1 MTEQG
6 YGRGIQGE
14 MTRAMTTSSNETS
27 LLPDSAP
34 LSVERSATPAAWVPA
49 LSWLTRRFHPKGTD
63 RLVRLLHP
71 PGNSRPVRTVLDYDE
86 GMVINIDTHSFL
98 EWYIYFYGAFRPKV
112 SKLLNRMLR
121 PGQVAFDI
129 GSNIGMHAMIM
140 ANRVGPTGRV
150 HVFEPDPHPMGRL
163 KANLALNGL
172 DNATLNQAAVSART
186 ETRQLF
192 LHDDTIGNFANA
204 SLQQSNVGRSTRAI
218 DMKVWS
224 LDDYVA
230 ANPLER
236 LDVIKLLA
244 QGEEWNALQ
253 GGMQTIAKF
262 RPKVFFLW
270 EPSYW
275 ARQSL
280 CLMDAVRLFA
290 DLGYTT
296 YQVEF
301 GARRPVTEEIA
312 MGQVLLAV
320 PDRM

>member
-1 MTEQG
+1 MTL
-6 YGRGIQGE
+6 GRAN
-14 MTRAMTTSSNETS
+14 TDADETH
-27 LLPDSAP
+27 A
-34 LSVERSATPAAWVPA
+34 LSQSPPPSIPQTPASWVPA
-49 LSWLTRRFHPKGTD
+49 LAWLTRRFHPKGTD
-63 RLVRLLHP
+63 RLVRALHA
-71 PGNSRPVRTVLDYDE
+71 PGNARPVQTVLDYDH

-98 EWYIYFYGAFRPKV
+98 EWYIYFYGAFRPQI

-140 ANRVGPTGRV
+140 ANCVGPTGQV
-150 HVFEPDPHPMGRL
+150 HVFEPDPHPLGRL
-163 KANLALNGL
+163 KANMNLNGL
-172 DNATLNQAAVSART
+172 VNVTVNQAAISSRT

-204 SLQQSNVGRSTRAI
+204 SLQAANVGRSTTTI

-230 ANPLER
+230 QNPLDR

-253 GGMQTIAKF
+253 GGIETIKRY
-262 RPKVFFLW
+262 RPKIFFLW

-280 CLMDAVRLFA
+280 CLMDAVRFFKE
-290 DLGYTT
+290 LGYAT

-301 GARRPVTEEIA
+301 GARRPVTEEIP

-320 PDRM
+320 PDRL

>member
-1 MTEQG
+1 MT
-6 YGRGIQGE
+6 
-14 MTRAMTTSSNETS
+14 
-27 LLPDSAP
+27 LLMANSQPQEHPP
-34 LSVERSATPAAWVPA
+34 LSANLPPSADPTSPAWVPLLA
-49 LSWLTRRFHPKGTD
+49 WCTRRFHPKGTD
-63 RLVRLLHP
+63 RVVRALHP
-71 PGNSRPVRTVLDYDE
+71 PGNGRPVRTVLDYDQ

-98 EWYIYFYGAFRPKV
+98 EWYIYFYGAFRPQI

-140 ANRVGPTGRV
+140 ANRVGPTGQV

-163 KANLALNGL
+163 KANMNLNGL
-172 DNATLNQAAVSART
+172 ANVVLNQAAISSRT

-204 SLQQSNVGRSTRAI
+204 SLQAANVGRSTTTI

-230 ANPLER
+230 ANPIPR
-236 LDVIKLLA
+236 LDAIKLLA

-253 GGMQTIAKF
+253 GGIETIKRY
-262 RPKVFFLW
+262 RPKIFFLW

-280 CLMDAVRLFA
+280 CLMDAVRFFK
-290 DLGYTT
+290 DLGYAT

-301 GARRPVTEEIA
+301 GARRPVTEEIP

-320 PDRM
+320 PDRL

>member
-1 MTEQG
+1 
-6 YGRGIQGE
+6 
-14 MTRAMTTSSNETS
+14 MTTSSNETS

-34 LSVERSATPAAWVPA
+34 LIAEPPSTHAAWVPA

-71 PGNSRPVRTVLDYDE
+71 PGNARPVRTVLDYDE

-230 ANPLER
+230 ANPIER

-253 GGMQTIAKF
+253 GGMQTIRKF

>member
-1 MTEQG
+1 MT
-6 YGRGIQGE
+6 
-14 MTRAMTTSSNETS
+14 
-27 LLPDSAP
+27 LLNANSHSQEHPP
-34 LSVERSATPAAWVPA
+34 LSATLPPADSTAPAWVPA
-49 LSWLTRRFHPKGTD
+49 LAWFTRRFHPKGTD
-63 RLVRLLHP
+63 RFVRALHP
-71 PGNSRPVRTVLDYDE
+71 PGNARPVRTVLDYDQ

-98 EWYIYFYGAFRPKV
+98 EWYIYFYGAFRPQI

-140 ANRVGPTGRV
+140 ANRVGPTGQV
-150 HVFEPDPHPMGRL
+150 HVFEPDPHPLGRL
-163 KANLALNGL
+163 KANMNLNGL
-172 DNATLNQAAVSART
+172 GNVTVNQAAISSRT

-204 SLQQSNVGRSTRAI
+204 SLQAANVGRSTTTI

-230 ANPLER
+230 ANPIPR
-236 LDVIKLLA
+236 LDAIKLLA

-253 GGMQTIAKF
+253 GGIETIKRY
-262 RPKVFFLW
+262 RPKIFFLW

-280 CLMDAVRLFA
+280 CLMDAVRFFKE
-290 DLGYTT
+290 LGYAT

-320 PDRM
+320 PDRL

>member
-1 MTEQG
+1 M
-6 YGRGIQGE
+6 
-14 MTRAMTTSSNETS
+14 AFASTTQADET
-27 LLPDSAP
+27 LHVPDSAP
-34 LSVERSATPAAWVPA
+34 LHVPTPPVAHPSWVPA
-49 LSWLTRRFHPKGTD
+49 LAWLTRNFHPKGTD
-63 RLVRLLHP
+63 RLVRALHP
-71 PGNSRPVRTVLDYDE
+71 PGNKRPVRTVLDYDD
-86 GMVINIDTHSFL
+86 GMVINVDTHSFL
-98 EWYIYFYGAFRPKV
+98 EWYIYFYGAFRPQI

-140 ANRVGPTGRV
+140 ANRVGPSGRV
-150 HVFEPDPHPMGRL
+150 HVFEPDPHPLGRL
-163 KANLALNGL
+163 RANMNLNGL
-172 DNATLNQAAVSART
+172 DNVTLNQAAVSART

-204 SLQQSNVGRSTRAI
+204 SLQEANVGRSTRAI

-230 ANPLER
+230 ANPLPR

-253 GGMQTIAKF
+253 GGLATIRRY
-262 RPKVFFLW
+262 RPKIFFLW

-280 CLMDAVRLFA
+280 CLMDAVRLFR
-290 DLGYTT
+290 DLGYGT

-320 PDRM
+320 PDRL

>member
-1 MTEQG
+1 MT
-6 YGRGIQGE
+6 
-14 MTRAMTTSSNETS
+14 
-27 LLPDSAP
+27 LLKANSQSQEHPP
-34 LSVERSATPAAWVPA
+34 LSANLPPSADPTSPAWVPLLA
-49 LSWLTRRFHPKGTD
+49 WCTRRFHPKGTD
-63 RLVRLLHP
+63 RVVRALHP
-71 PGNSRPVRTVLDYDE
+71 PGNGRPVRTVLDYDQ

-98 EWYIYFYGAFRPKV
+98 EWYIYFYGAFRPQI

-140 ANRVGPTGRV
+140 ANRVGPTGQV

-163 KANLALNGL
+163 KANMNLNGL
-172 DNATLNQAAVSART
+172 ANVVLNQAAISSRT

-192 LHDDTIGNFANA
+192 LHDDSIGNFANA
-204 SLQQSNVGRSTRAI
+204 SLQAANVGRSTTTI

-230 ANPLER
+230 ANPIPR
-236 LDVIKLLA
+236 LDAIKLLA

-253 GGMQTIAKF
+253 GGIETIKRY
-262 RPKVFFLW
+262 RPKIFFLW

-280 CLMDAVRLFA
+280 CLMDAVRFFK
-290 DLGYTT
+290 DLGYAT

-301 GARRPVTEEIA
+301 GARRPVTEEIP

-320 PDRM
+320 PDRL

>member
-1 MTEQG
+1 MT
-6 YGRGIQGE
+6 
-14 MTRAMTTSSNETS
+14 
-27 LLPDSAP
+27 LLKANSQPQEHPP
-34 LSVERSATPAAWVPA
+34 LSANLPPSADPTSPAWVPLLA
-49 LSWLTRRFHPKGTD
+49 WCTRRFHPKGTD
-63 RLVRLLHP
+63 RVVRALHP
-71 PGNSRPVRTVLDYDE
+71 PGNGRPVRTVLDYDQ

-98 EWYIYFYGAFRPKV
+98 EWYIYFYGAFRPQI

-140 ANRVGPTGRV
+140 ANRVGPTGQV

-163 KANLALNGL
+163 KANMNLNGL
-172 DNATLNQAAVSART
+172 ANVVLNQAAISSRT

-204 SLQQSNVGRSTRAI
+204 SLQAANVGRSTTTI

-230 ANPLER
+230 ANPIPR
-236 LDVIKLLA
+236 LDAIKLLA

-253 GGMQTIAKF
+253 GGIETIKRY
-262 RPKVFFLW
+262 RPKIFFLW

-280 CLMDAVRLFA
+280 CLMDAVRFFK
-290 DLGYTT
+290 DLGYAT

-301 GARRPVTEEIA
+301 GARRPVTEEVP

-320 PDRM
+320 PDRL

>member
-1 MTEQG
+1 MT
-6 YGRGIQGE
+6 
-14 MTRAMTTSSNETS
+14 ASPSNSTMSE
-27 LLPDSAP
+27 
-34 LSVERSATPAAWVPA
+34 TPALAEPTQTPPAAPIPHQAWVPA
-49 LSWLTRRFHPKGTD
+49 LAWLTRRFHPKGTD
-63 RLVRLLHP
+63 KLVRLLHP
-71 PGNSRPVRTVLDYDE
+71 PGNARPVKAVIDYDD
-86 GMVINIDTHSFL
+86 GMLINIDTHSFL
-98 EWYIYFYGAFRPKV
+98 EWYIYFYGAFRPNV
-112 SKLLNRMLR
+112 SKMLNRMLR

-163 KANLALNGL
+163 KANMNLNGL
-172 DNATLNQAAVSART
+172 DNVTLNQAAVSSRT

-204 SLQQSNVGRSTRAI
+204 SLQAANVGRSTKAI

-224 LDDYVA
+224 LDDYID
-230 ANPLER
+230 ANPVPR

-253 GGMQTIAKF
+253 GATRTIERFK
-262 RPKVFFLW
+262 PNIFFLW

-280 CLMDAVRLFA
+280 CLMDAVRFFK
-290 DLGYTT
+290 DRGYMT
-296 YQVEF
+296 YQIEF
-301 GARRPVTEEIA
+301 GARRPVIDEIA

-320 PDRM
+320 PDRL

>member
-1 MTEQG
+1 MTH
-6 YGRGIQGE
+6 
-14 MTRAMTTSSNETS
+14 AMTTSSNETS
-27 LLPDSAP
+27 FLPDSAP
-34 LSVERSATPAAWVPA
+34 LAFEPPSTHAAWVPA
-49 LSWLTRRFHPKGTD
+49 FAWLTRRFHPKGTD
-63 RLVRLLHP
+63 RLMRLLHP
-71 PGNSRPVRTVLDYDE
+71 PGNARPVRTVLDYDE

-98 EWYIYFYGAFRPKV
+98 EWYIYFYGAFRPKI

-230 ANPLER
+230 ANPVER

-253 GGMQTIAKF
+253 GGLQTIRKF

-290 DLGYTT
+290 ELGYTT

-320 PDRM
+320 PDRL

>member
-1 MTEQG
+1 MT
-6 YGRGIQGE
+6 
-14 MTRAMTTSSNETS
+14 
-27 LLPDSAP
+27 LLKANSQPQEHPP
-34 LSVERSATPAAWVPA
+34 LSANLPPSADPTSPAWVPLLA
-49 LSWLTRRFHPKGTD
+49 WCTRRFHPKGTD
-63 RLVRLLHP
+63 RVVRALHP
-71 PGNSRPVRTVLDYDE
+71 PGNGRPVRTVLDYDQ

-98 EWYIYFYGAFRPKV
+98 EWYIYFYGAFRPQI

-140 ANRVGPTGRV
+140 ANRVGPTGQV

-163 KANLALNGL
+163 KANMNLNGL
-172 DNATLNQAAVSART
+172 ANVVLNQAAISSRT

-204 SLQQSNVGRSTRAI
+204 SLQAANVGRSTTTI

-230 ANPLER
+230 ANPIPR
-236 LDVIKLLA
+236 LDAIKLLA

-253 GGMQTIAKF
+253 GGIETIKRY
-262 RPKVFFLW
+262 RPKIFFLW

-280 CLMDAVRLFA
+280 CLMDAVRFFK
-290 DLGYTT
+290 DLGYAT

-301 GARRPVTEEIA
+301 GARRPVTEEIP

-320 PDRM
+320 PDRL

>member
-1 MTEQG
+1 MT
-6 YGRGIQGE
+6 
-14 MTRAMTTSSNETS
+14 
-27 LLPDSAP
+27 LLKANSQPQEHPP
-34 LSVERSATPAAWVPA
+34 LSANLPPSADPTSPAWVPLLA
-49 LSWLTRRFHPKGTD
+49 WCTRRFHPKGTD
-63 RLVRLLHP
+63 RVVRALHP
-71 PGNSRPVRTVLDYDE
+71 PGNGRPVRTVLDYDQ

-98 EWYIYFYGAFRPKV
+98 EWYIYFYGAFRPQI

-140 ANRVGPTGRV
+140 ANRVGPTGQV

-163 KANLALNGL
+163 KANMNLNGL
-172 DNATLNQAAVSART
+172 ANVVLNQAAISSRT

-204 SLQQSNVGRSTRAI
+204 SLQAANVGRSTTTI

-224 LDDYVA
+224 LDDYIA
-230 ANPLER
+230 ANPIPR
-236 LDVIKLLA
+236 LDAIKLLA

-253 GGMQTIAKF
+253 GGIETIKRY
-262 RPKVFFLW
+262 RPKIFFLW

-280 CLMDAVRLFA
+280 CLMDAVRFFK
-290 DLGYTT
+290 DLGYAT

-301 GARRPVTEEIA
+301 GARRPVTEEIP

-320 PDRM
+320 PDRL

>member
-1 MTEQG
+1 MT
-6 YGRGIQGE
+6 
-14 MTRAMTTSSNETS
+14 
-27 LLPDSAP
+27 LLKANSQPQEHPP
-34 LSVERSATPAAWVPA
+34 LSANLPPSADPTSPAWVPLLA
-49 LSWLTRRFHPKGTD
+49 WCTRRFHPKGTD
-63 RLVRLLHP
+63 RVVRALHP
-71 PGNSRPVRTVLDYDE
+71 PGNGRPVRTVLDYDQ

-98 EWYIYFYGAFRPKV
+98 EWYIYFYGAFRPQI

-140 ANRVGPTGRV
+140 ANRVGPTGQV

-163 KANLALNGL
+163 KANMNLNGL
-172 DNATLNQAAVSART
+172 ANVVLNQAAISSRT

-204 SLQQSNVGRSTRAI
+204 SLQAANVGRSTTTI

-224 LDDYVA
+224 LDDYIA
-230 ANPLER
+230 ANPIPR
-236 LDVIKLLA
+236 LDAIKLLA

-253 GGMQTIAKF
+253 GGIETIKRY
-262 RPKVFFLW
+262 RPKIFFLW

-280 CLMDAVRLFA
+280 CLMDAVRFFK
-290 DLGYTT
+290 DLGYAT

-301 GARRPVTEEIA
+301 GARRPVTEEVP

-320 PDRM
+320 PDRL

>member
-1 MTEQG
+1 MTLIKANSQSQEH
-6 YGRGIQGE
+6 
-14 MTRAMTTSSNETS
+14 
-27 LLPDSAP
+27 PP
-34 LSVERSATPAAWVPA
+34 LSANLPPSADPTSPAWVPLLA
-49 LSWLTRRFHPKGTD
+49 WCTRRFHPKGTD
-63 RLVRLLHP
+63 RVVRALHP
-71 PGNSRPVRTVLDYDE
+71 PGNARPVRTVLDYDQ

-98 EWYIYFYGAFRPKV
+98 EWYIYFYGAFRPQI

-140 ANRVGPTGRV
+140 ANRVGPTGQV

-163 KANLALNGL
+163 KANMNLNGL
-172 DNATLNQAAVSART
+172 ANVVLNQAAISSRT

-204 SLQQSNVGRSTRAI
+204 SLQAANVGRSTTTI

-230 ANPLER
+230 ANPIPR
-236 LDVIKLLA
+236 LDAIKLLA

-253 GGMQTIAKF
+253 GGIETIKRY
-262 RPKVFFLW
+262 RPKIFFLW

-280 CLMDAVRLFA
+280 CLMDAVRFFK
-290 DLGYTT
+290 DLGYAT

-301 GARRPVTEEIA
+301 GARRPVTEEIP

-320 PDRM
+320 PDRL

>member
-1 MTEQG
+1 MAHAT
-6 YGRGIQGE
+6 
-14 MTRAMTTSSNETS
+14 MTTPANETR

-34 LSVERSATPAAWVPA
+34 LRFEPPPTAPAWIPA
-49 LSWLTRRFHPKGTD
+49 FAWLTRHFHPKGTD

-71 PGNSRPVRTVLDYDE
+71 PGNARPVRTVLDYDE

-98 EWYIYFYGAFRPKV
+98 EWYIYFYGAFRPQV

-163 KANLALNGL
+163 KANMALNGL
-172 DNATLNQAAVSART
+172 ANVTLNQAAVAGRT

-204 SLQQSNVGRSTRAI
+204 SLQQSNVGRSTHSI

-230 ANPLER
+230 ANPIER

-253 GGMQTIAKF
+253 GAMATIKRF
-262 RPKVFFLW
+262 RPKIFFLW

-280 CLMDAVRLFA
+280 CLMDAVRLFRE
-290 DLGYTT
+290 LGYST

-320 PDRM
+320 PDRL

>member
-1 MTEQG
+1 M
-6 YGRGIQGE
+6 
-14 MTRAMTTSSNETS
+14 S
-27 LLPDSAP
+27 LLKANSQSQEHPS
-34 LSVERSATPAAWVPA
+34 LSATVPPLADPSPPAWVPLLA
-49 LSWLTRRFHPKGTD
+49 WATRRFHPKGTD
-63 RLVRLLHP
+63 RLVRALHP
-71 PGNSRPVRTVLDYDE
+71 PGNARPVRTVLDYDQ

-98 EWYIYFYGAFRPKV
+98 EWYIYFYGAFRPQI

-140 ANRVGPTGRV
+140 ANRVGPAGQV

-163 KANLALNGL
+163 KANMNLNGL
-172 DNATLNQAAVSART
+172 ANVVLNQAAISSRT

-204 SLQQSNVGRSTRAI
+204 SLQAANVGRSTTTI

-230 ANPLER
+230 ANPIPR

-253 GGMQTIAKF
+253 GGIETIKRH
-262 RPKVFFLW
+262 RPKIFFLW

-280 CLMDAVRLFA
+280 CLMDAVRFFK
-290 DLGYTT
+290 DLGYAT

-301 GARRPVTEEIA
+301 GARRPVTEEIP

-320 PDRM
+320 PDRL

>member
-1 MTEQG
+1 M
-6 YGRGIQGE
+6 
-14 MTRAMTTSSNETS
+14 S
-27 LLPDSAP
+27 LLKANSQSQEHPP
-34 LSVERSATPAAWVPA
+34 LSATIPPSADSTSPAWVPLLA
-49 LSWLTRRFHPKGTD
+49 WATRRFHPKGTD
-63 RLVRLLHP
+63 RFVRALHP
-71 PGNSRPVRTVLDYDE
+71 PGNGRPVRTVLDYDE

-98 EWYIYFYGAFRPKV
+98 EWYIYFYGAFRPQI

-140 ANRVGPTGRV
+140 ANRVGPAGQV
-150 HVFEPDPHPMGRL
+150 HVFEPDPHPLGRL
-163 KANLALNGL
+163 KANMNLNGL
-172 DNATLNQAAVSART
+172 ANVTVNQAAISSRT
-186 ETRQLF
+186 ETRQLY
-192 LHDDTIGNFANA
+192 LHDDSIGNFANA
-204 SLQQSNVGRSTRAI
+204 SLQAANVGRSTTTI

-230 ANPLER
+230 ANPIPR
-236 LDVIKLLA
+236 LDAIKLLA

-253 GGMQTIAKF
+253 GGIETIKRY
-262 RPKVFFLW
+262 RPKIFFLW

-280 CLMDAVRLFA
+280 CLMDAVRFFK
-290 DLGYTT
+290 DLGYAT

-301 GARRPVTEEIA
+301 GARRPVTEEIP

-320 PDRM
+320 PDRL

>member
-1 MTEQG
+1 MTLL
-6 YGRGIQGE
+6 
-14 MTRAMTTSSNETS
+14 RANSQSQEH
-27 LLPDSAP
+27 PP
-34 LSVERSATPAAWVPA
+34 LSTPLPPSADPTSPAWVPLLA
-49 LSWLTRRFHPKGTD
+49 WCTRRFHPKGTD
-63 RLVRLLHP
+63 RVVRALHP
-71 PGNSRPVRTVLDYDE
+71 PGNARPVRTVLDYDE

-98 EWYIYFYGAFRPKV
+98 EWYIYFYGAFRPQI

-140 ANRVGPTGRV
+140 ANRVGPTGQV

-163 KANLALNGL
+163 KANMNLNGL
-172 DNATLNQAAVSART
+172 ANVVLNQAAISSRT

-204 SLQQSNVGRSTRAI
+204 SLQAANVGRSTTTI

-230 ANPLER
+230 ANPIPR
-236 LDVIKLLA
+236 LDAIKLLA

-253 GGMQTIAKF
+253 GGIETIKRY
-262 RPKVFFLW
+262 RPKIFFLW

-280 CLMDAVRLFA
+280 CLMDAVRFFK
-290 DLGYTT
+290 DLGYAT

-301 GARRPVTEEIA
+301 GARRPVTEEIP

-320 PDRM
+320 PDRL

>member
-1 MTEQG
+1 MT
-6 YGRGIQGE
+6 
-14 MTRAMTTSSNETS
+14 
-27 LLPDSAP
+27 LLKANSHTQEHPTLSANLP
-34 LSVERSATPAAWVPA
+34 PSADPTAPSWVPLLA
-49 LSWLTRRFHPKGTD
+49 WATRRFHPKGTD
-63 RLVRLLHP
+63 RLVRALHP
-71 PGNSRPVRTVLDYDE
+71 PGNARPVRTVLDYDQ

-98 EWYIYFYGAFRPKV
+98 EWYIYFYGAFRPQI

-140 ANRVGPTGRV
+140 ANRVGPTGQV

-163 KANLALNGL
+163 KANMNLNGL
-172 DNATLNQAAVSART
+172 ANVVLNQAAISSRT

-204 SLQQSNVGRSTRAI
+204 SLQAANVGRSTTTI

-230 ANPLER
+230 ANPIPR

-253 GGMQTIAKF
+253 GGISTIKRH
-262 RPKVFFLW
+262 RPKIFFLW

-280 CLMDAVRLFA
+280 CLMDAVRFFKE
-290 DLGYTT
+290 LGYST

-301 GARRPVTEEIA
+301 GARRPVTEEIP

-320 PDRM
+320 PDRL

>member
-1 MTEQG
+1 M
-6 YGRGIQGE
+6 
-14 MTRAMTTSSNETS
+14 S
-27 LLPDSAP
+27 LLKANSQSQEHPS
-34 LSVERSATPAAWVPA
+34 LSATLPPSADSTSPAWVPLLA
-49 LSWLTRRFHPKGTD
+49 WATRRFHPKGTD
-63 RLVRLLHP
+63 RFVRALHP
-71 PGNSRPVRTVLDYDE
+71 PGNARPVRTVLDYDQ

-98 EWYIYFYGAFRPKV
+98 EWYIYFYGAFRPQI

-140 ANRVGPTGRV
+140 ANRVGPAGQV
-150 HVFEPDPHPMGRL
+150 HVFEPDPHPLGRL
-163 KANLALNGL
+163 KANMNLNGL
-172 DNATLNQAAVSART
+172 ANVTVNQAAISSRT

-204 SLQQSNVGRSTRAI
+204 SLQAANVGRSTTTI

-230 ANPLER
+230 ANPIPR

-253 GGMQTIAKF
+253 GGIETIKRH
-262 RPKVFFLW
+262 RPKIFFLW

-280 CLMDAVRLFA
+280 CLMDAVRFFKE
-290 DLGYTT
+290 LGYAT

-301 GARRPVTEEIA
+301 GARRPVTEEIP

-320 PDRM
+320 PDRL

>member
-1 MTEQG
+1 MAHLT
-6 YGRGIQGE
+6 
-14 MTRAMTTSSNETS
+14 MTTPASETPV
-27 LLPDSAP
+27 LPDSAP
-34 LSVERSATPAAWVPA
+34 LRFEPLPTAASWVPA
-49 LSWLTRRFHPKGTD
+49 LAWLTRHFHPKGTD
-63 RLVRLLHP
+63 RVVRALHP
-71 PGNSRPVRTVLDYDE
+71 PGNARPVRTVLDYDQ

-98 EWYIYFYGAFRPKV
+98 EWYIYFYGAFRPQI

-121 PGQVAFDI
+121 PGQIAFDI

-150 HVFEPDPHPMGRL
+150 HVFEPDPHPLGRL

-172 DNATLNQAAVSART
+172 DNVTLNQAAVAGRT

-204 SLQQSNVGRSTRAI
+204 SLQQSNVGRSTRSI

-230 ANPLER
+230 ANPIPR
-236 LDVIKLLA
+236 LDAIKLLA

-253 GGMQTIAKF
+253 GGMETIKRF
-262 RPKVFFLW
+262 RPKIFFLW

-280 CLMDAVRLFA
+280 CLMDAVRLFR

-320 PDRM
+320 PDRL

>member
-1 MTEQG
+1 MAHAT
-6 YGRGIQGE
+6 
-14 MTRAMTTSSNETS
+14 MTTPANETS

-34 LSVERSATPAAWVPA
+34 LRFEPPPTAPAWIPA
-49 LSWLTRRFHPKGTD
+49 FAWLTRRFHPKGTD
-63 RLVRLLHP
+63 RVVRMLHP
-71 PGNSRPVRTVLDYDE
+71 PGNDRPMRTVLDYDE

-98 EWYIYFYGAFRPKV
+98 EWYIYFYGAFRPQV

-140 ANRVGPTGRV
+140 ANRVGPAGRV
-150 HVFEPDPHPMGRL
+150 HVFEPDPHPLGRL

-172 DNATLNQAAVSART
+172 ANVTLNQAAVAGRT

-204 SLQQSNVGRSTRAI
+204 SLQQSNVGRSTRSI

-230 ANPLER
+230 ANPVER

-253 GGMQTIAKF
+253 GAMATIKRF
-262 RPKVFFLW
+262 RPKIFFLW

-280 CLMDAVRLFA
+280 CLMDAVRLFRE
-290 DLGYTT
+290 LGYST

-320 PDRM
+320 PDRL

>member
-1 MTEQG
+1 M
-6 YGRGIQGE
+6 I
-14 MTRAMTTSSNETS
+14 RAMTTSSNETS

-34 LSVERSATPAAWVPA
+34 LIAGSPSTHAGWVPA

-71 PGNSRPVRTVLDYDE
+71 PGNARPVRTVLDYDD

-253 GGMQTIAKF
+253 GGMATIRKF

>member
-1 MTEQG
+1 MT
-6 YGRGIQGE
+6 ILK
-14 MTRAMTTSSNETS
+14 ADN
-27 LLPDSAP
+27 LPHEHPP
-34 LSVERSATPAAWVPA
+34 LSQSTSPSVAQSYPAWVPLLA
-49 LSWLTRRFHPKGTD
+49 WATRAFHPKGTD
-63 RLVRLLHP
+63 RLVRALHP
-71 PGNSRPVRTVLDYDE
+71 PGNSRPVRTVLDYDK
-86 GMVINIDTHSFL
+86 GMVIHIDTHSFL
-98 EWYIYFYGAFRPKV
+98 EWYIYFYGAFRPQI

-140 ANRVGPTGRV
+140 ANCVGPTGQV
-150 HVFEPDPHPMGRL
+150 HVFEPDPHPLGRL
-163 KANLALNGL
+163 QANMNLNGL
-172 DNATLNQAAVSART
+172 ANVTINQAAISSRT

-192 LHDDTIGNFANA
+192 LHDDSIGNFANA
-204 SLQQSNVGRSTRAI
+204 SLQAANVGRSTTTI

-230 ANPLER
+230 ANPIPR

-253 GGMQTIAKF
+253 GGIETIKRH
-262 RPKVFFLW
+262 RPKIFFLW

-280 CLMDAVRLFA
+280 CLMDAVRFFKE
-290 DLGYTT
+290 LGYAT

-301 GARRPVTEEIA
+301 GARRLVTEEIA

-320 PDRM
+320 PDRI

>member
-1 MTEQG
+1 MANSQPQEH
-6 YGRGIQGE
+6 
-14 MTRAMTTSSNETS
+14 
-27 LLPDSAP
+27 PP
-34 LSVERSATPAAWVPA
+34 LSANLPPSADPTSPAWVPLLA
-49 LSWLTRRFHPKGTD
+49 WCTRRFHPKGTD
-63 RLVRLLHP
+63 RVVRALHP
-71 PGNSRPVRTVLDYDE
+71 PGNGRPVRTVLDYDQ
-86 GMVINIDTHSFL
+86 GMVIKIDTHSFL
-98 EWYIYFYGAFRPKV
+98 EWYIYFYGAFRPQI

-140 ANRVGPTGRV
+140 ANRVGPTGQV

-163 KANLALNGL
+163 KANMNLNGL
-172 DNATLNQAAVSART
+172 ANVVLNQAAISSRT

-204 SLQQSNVGRSTRAI
+204 SLQAANVGRSTTTI

-230 ANPLER
+230 ANPIPR
-236 LDVIKLLA
+236 LDAIKLLA

-253 GGMQTIAKF
+253 GGIETIKRY
-262 RPKVFFLW
+262 RPKIFFLW

-280 CLMDAVRLFA
+280 CLMDAVRFFK
-290 DLGYTT
+290 DLGYAT

-301 GARRPVTEEIA
+301 GARRPVTEEIP

-320 PDRM
+320 PDRL

>member
-1 MTEQG
+1 
-6 YGRGIQGE
+6 
-14 MTRAMTTSSNETS
+14 
-27 LLPDSAP
+27 L
-34 LSVERSATPAAWVPA
+34 SATRPPSVDSNAPAWVPLLA
-49 LSWLTRRFHPKGTD
+49 WATRRFHPKGTD
-63 RLVRLLHP
+63 RIVRALHP
-71 PGNSRPVRTVLDYDE
+71 PGNARPVRTVLDYDQ

-98 EWYIYFYGAFRPKV
+98 EWYIYFYGAFRPQI

-129 GSNIGMHAMIM
+129 GSNVGMHAMIM
-140 ANRVGPTGRV
+140 ANRVGPTGQV
-150 HVFEPDPHPMGRL
+150 HVFEPDPHPLGRL
-163 KANLALNGL
+163 KANMNLNGL
-172 DNATLNQAAVSART
+172 ANVTVNQAAISSRT
-186 ETRQLF
+186 ETRQLY

-204 SLQQSNVGRSTRAI
+204 SLQAANVGRSTTTI

-224 LDDYVA
+224 LDDYIA
-230 ANPLER
+230 ANPVPR

-253 GGMQTIAKF
+253 GGIETIKRY
-262 RPKVFFLW
+262 RPKIFFLW

-280 CLMDAVRLFA
+280 CLMDAVRFFKE
-290 DLGYTT
+290 LGYAT

-301 GARRPVTEEIA
+301 GARRPVTEEIP

-320 PDRM
+320 PDRL

>member
-1 MTEQG
+1 MTLL
-6 YGRGIQGE
+6 
-14 MTRAMTTSSNETS
+14 RANSQSQEH
-27 LLPDSAP
+27 PP
-34 LSVERSATPAAWVPA
+34 LSTPLPPSADPTSPSWVPLLA
-49 LSWLTRRFHPKGTD
+49 WCTRRFHPKGTD
-63 RLVRLLHP
+63 RVVRALHP
-71 PGNSRPVRTVLDYDE
+71 PGNARPVRTVLDYDQ

-98 EWYIYFYGAFRPKV
+98 EWYIYFYGAFRPQI

-140 ANRVGPTGRV
+140 ANRVGPTGQV

-163 KANLALNGL
+163 KANMNLNGL
-172 DNATLNQAAVSART
+172 ANVVLNQAAISSRT

-204 SLQQSNVGRSTRAI
+204 SLQAANVGRSTTTI

-230 ANPLER
+230 ANPIPR
-236 LDVIKLLA
+236 LDAIKLLA

-253 GGMQTIAKF
+253 GGIETIKRY
-262 RPKVFFLW
+262 RPKIFFLW

-280 CLMDAVRLFA
+280 CLMDAVRFFK
-290 DLGYTT
+290 DLGYAT

-301 GARRPVTEEIA
+301 GARRPVTEEIP

-320 PDRM
+320 PDRL

>member
-1 MTEQG
+1 MT
-6 YGRGIQGE
+6 
-14 MTRAMTTSSNETS
+14 
-27 LLPDSAP
+27 LLKANSQSQEHPP
-34 LSVERSATPAAWVPA
+34 LSANLPPSADPTSPAWVPLLA
-49 LSWLTRRFHPKGTD
+49 WCTRRFHPKGTD
-63 RLVRLLHP
+63 RVVRALHP
-71 PGNSRPVRTVLDYDE
+71 PGNARPVRTVLNYDQ

-98 EWYIYFYGAFRPKV
+98 EWYIYFYGAFRPQI

-140 ANRVGPTGRV
+140 ANRVGPTGQV

-163 KANLALNGL
+163 KANMNLNGL
-172 DNATLNQAAVSART
+172 ANVVLNQAAISSRT

-204 SLQQSNVGRSTRAI
+204 SLQAANVGRSTTTI

-230 ANPLER
+230 ANPIPR

-253 GGMQTIAKF
+253 GGIETIKRY
-262 RPKVFFLW
+262 RPKIFFLW

-280 CLMDAVRLFA
+280 CLMDAVRFFKE
-290 DLGYTT
+290 LGYAA

-301 GARRPVTEEIA
+301 GARRPVTEEIP

-320 PDRM
+320 PDRL

>member
-1 MTEQG
+1 MT
-6 YGRGIQGE
+6 
-14 MTRAMTTSSNETS
+14 
-27 LLPDSAP
+27 LLKANSQPQEHPP
-34 LSVERSATPAAWVPA
+34 LSANLPPSADPTSPAWVPLLA
-49 LSWLTRRFHPKGTD
+49 WCTRRFHPKGTD
-63 RLVRLLHP
+63 RVVRALHP
-71 PGNSRPVRTVLDYDE
+71 PGNGRPVRTVLDYDQ

-98 EWYIYFYGAFRPKV
+98 EWYIYFYGAFRPQI

-140 ANRVGPTGRV
+140 ANRVGPAGQV

-163 KANLALNGL
+163 KANMNLNGL
-172 DNATLNQAAVSART
+172 ANVVLNQAAISSRT

-204 SLQQSNVGRSTRAI
+204 SLQAANVGRSTTTI

-224 LDDYVA
+224 LDDYIA
-230 ANPLER
+230 ANPIPR
-236 LDVIKLLA
+236 LDAIKLLA

-253 GGMQTIAKF
+253 GGIETIKRY
-262 RPKVFFLW
+262 RPKIFFLW

-280 CLMDAVRLFA
+280 CLMDAVRFFK
-290 DLGYTT
+290 DLGYAT

-301 GARRPVTEEIA
+301 GARRPVTEEIP

-320 PDRM
+320 PDRL

>member
-1 MTEQG
+1 MT
-6 YGRGIQGE
+6 
-14 MTRAMTTSSNETS
+14 
-27 LLPDSAP
+27 LLKANSQSQEHPP
-34 LSVERSATPAAWVPA
+34 LSANLPPSADPTSPAWVPLLA
-49 LSWLTRRFHPKGTD
+49 WCTRRFHPKGTD
-63 RLVRLLHP
+63 RVVRALHP
-71 PGNSRPVRTVLDYDE
+71 PGNARPVRTVLNYDQ

-98 EWYIYFYGAFRPKV
+98 EWYIYFYGAFRPQI

-140 ANRVGPTGRV
+140 ANRVGPTGQV

-163 KANLALNGL
+163 KANMNLNGL
-172 DNATLNQAAVSART
+172 ANVVLNQAAISSRT

-204 SLQQSNVGRSTRAI
+204 SLQAANVGRSTTTI

-230 ANPLER
+230 ANPIPR

-253 GGMQTIAKF
+253 GGIETIKRY
-262 RPKVFFLW
+262 RPKIFFLW

-280 CLMDAVRLFA
+280 CLMDAVRFFK
-290 DLGYTT
+290 DLGYAT

-301 GARRPVTEEIA
+301 GARRPVTEEIP

-320 PDRM
+320 PDRL

>member
-1 MTEQG
+1 MT
-6 YGRGIQGE
+6 
-14 MTRAMTTSSNETS
+14 
-27 LLPDSAP
+27 LLKANSQPQEHPP
-34 LSVERSATPAAWVPA
+34 LSANLPPSADPTSPAWVPLLA
-49 LSWLTRRFHPKGTD
+49 WCTRRFHPKGTD
-63 RLVRLLHP
+63 RVVRALHP
-71 PGNSRPVRTVLDYDE
+71 PGNARPVRTVLDYDE

-98 EWYIYFYGAFRPKV
+98 EWYIYFYGAFRPQI

-140 ANRVGPTGRV
+140 ANRVGPTGQV

-163 KANLALNGL
+163 KANMNLNGL
-172 DNATLNQAAVSART
+172 ANVVLNQAAISSRT

-204 SLQQSNVGRSTRAI
+204 SLQAANVGRSTTTI

-224 LDDYVA
+224 LDDYIA
-230 ANPLER
+230 ANPIPR
-236 LDVIKLLA
+236 LDAIKLLA

-253 GGMQTIAKF
+253 GGIETIKRY
-262 RPKVFFLW
+262 RPKIFFLW

-280 CLMDAVRLFA
+280 CLMDAVRFFK
-290 DLGYTT
+290 DLGYAT

-301 GARRPVTEEIA
+301 GARRPVTEEIP

-320 PDRM
+320 PDRL

>member
-1 MTEQG
+1 MT
-6 YGRGIQGE
+6 
-14 MTRAMTTSSNETS
+14 
-27 LLPDSAP
+27 LLKANSQPQEHPP
-34 LSVERSATPAAWVPA
+34 LSANLPPSADPTSPAWVPLLA
-49 LSWLTRRFHPKGTD
+49 WCTRRFHPKGTD
-63 RLVRLLHP
+63 RVVRALHP
-71 PGNSRPVRTVLDYDE
+71 PGNGRPVRTVLDYDQ

-98 EWYIYFYGAFRPKV
+98 EWYIYFYGAFRPQI

-140 ANRVGPTGRV
+140 ANRVGPTGQV

-163 KANLALNGL
+163 KANMNLNGL
-172 DNATLNQAAVSART
+172 ANVVLNQAAISSRT

-204 SLQQSNVGRSTRAI
+204 SLQAANVGRSTTTI

-230 ANPLER
+230 ANPIPR
-236 LDVIKLLA
+236 LDTIKLLA

-253 GGMQTIAKF
+253 GGIETIKRY
-262 RPKVFFLW
+262 RPKIFFLW

-280 CLMDAVRLFA
+280 CLMDAVRFFK
-290 DLGYTT
+290 DLGYAT

-301 GARRPVTEEIA
+301 GARRPVTEEIP

-320 PDRM
+320 PDRL

>member
-1 MTEQG
+1 MT
-6 YGRGIQGE
+6 
-14 MTRAMTTSSNETS
+14 
-27 LLPDSAP
+27 LLKANSQSQEHPP
-34 LSVERSATPAAWVPA
+34 LSANLPPSADPTSPAWVPLLA
-49 LSWLTRRFHPKGTD
+49 WCTRRFHPKGTD
-63 RLVRLLHP
+63 RVVRALHP
-71 PGNSRPVRTVLDYDE
+71 PGNARPVRTVLDYDE

-98 EWYIYFYGAFRPKV
+98 EWYIYFYGAFRPQI

-140 ANRVGPTGRV
+140 ANRVGPTGQV

-163 KANLALNGL
+163 KANMNLNGL
-172 DNATLNQAAVSART
+172 ANVVLNQAAISSRT

-204 SLQQSNVGRSTRAI
+204 SLQAANVGRSTTTI

-230 ANPLER
+230 ANPIPR
-236 LDVIKLLA
+236 LDAIKLLA

-253 GGMQTIAKF
+253 GGIETIKRY
-262 RPKVFFLW
+262 RPKIFFLW

-280 CLMDAVRLFA
+280 CLMDAVRFFK
-290 DLGYTT
+290 DLGYAT

-301 GARRPVTEEIA
+301 GARRPVTEEIP

-320 PDRM
+320 PDRL

>member
-1 MTEQG
+1 MANSQPQEH
-6 YGRGIQGE
+6 
-14 MTRAMTTSSNETS
+14 
-27 LLPDSAP
+27 PP
-34 LSVERSATPAAWVPA
+34 LSANLPPSADPTSPAWVPLLA
-49 LSWLTRRFHPKGTD
+49 WCTRRFHPKGTD
-63 RLVRLLHP
+63 RVVRALHP
-71 PGNSRPVRTVLDYDE
+71 PGNGRPVRTVLDYDQ

-98 EWYIYFYGAFRPKV
+98 EWYIYFYGAFRPQI

-140 ANRVGPTGRV
+140 ANRVGPTGQV

-163 KANLALNGL
+163 KANMNLNGL
-172 DNATLNQAAVSART
+172 ANVVLNQAAISSRT

-204 SLQQSNVGRSTRAI
+204 SLQAANVGRSTTTI

-230 ANPLER
+230 ANPIPR
-236 LDVIKLLA
+236 LDAIKLLA

-253 GGMQTIAKF
+253 GGIETIKRY
-262 RPKVFFLW
+262 RPKIFFLW

-280 CLMDAVRLFA
+280 CLMDAVRFFK
-290 DLGYTT
+290 DLGYAT

-301 GARRPVTEEIA
+301 GARRPVTEEIP

-320 PDRM
+320 PDRL

>member
-1 MTEQG
+1 MTLL
-6 YGRGIQGE
+6 
-14 MTRAMTTSSNETS
+14 RANSQSQEH
-27 LLPDSAP
+27 PP
-34 LSVERSATPAAWVPA
+34 LSTPLPPSADPTSPAWVPLLA
-49 LSWLTRRFHPKGTD
+49 WCTRRFHPKGTD
-63 RLVRLLHP
+63 RVVRALHP
-71 PGNSRPVRTVLDYDE
+71 PGNARPVRTVLDYDE

-98 EWYIYFYGAFRPKV
+98 EWYIYFYGAFRPQI

-140 ANRVGPTGRV
+140 ANRVGPTGQV

-163 KANLALNGL
+163 KANMNLNGL
-172 DNATLNQAAVSART
+172 ANVVLNQAAISSRT

-204 SLQQSNVGRSTRAI
+204 SLQAANVGRSTTTI

-230 ANPLER
+230 ANPIPR
-236 LDVIKLLA
+236 LDAIKLLA

-253 GGMQTIAKF
+253 GGIETIKRY
-262 RPKVFFLW
+262 RPKIFFLW

-280 CLMDAVRLFA
+280 CLMDAVRLFKE
-290 DLGYTT
+290 LGYAT

-320 PDRM
+320 PDRL